1 MSSLGLISPVFWIWI
16 VSIVAGFILWEVF
29 PVKSKVKPLKDDVY
43 TLGNLKRRIPKK
55 VGADLKDS
63 VLYIDKEEKIIAVLK
78 LACALV
84 CIGCAIW
91 GIVYLAIPSHFPKED
106 VTHEMLAMVKNIM
119 PCVVVCFALM
129 CGVTVYEIYS
139 SKRQLKE
146 VKKLVAYKS
155 KGGEEVD
162 VTFAKDKC
170 PAKGI
175 KAKIKYVVNH
185 KYFIWGLRIALA
197 CLGVAFIIAGIF
209 NENMLNILIKAVNIC
224 TECIGL
230 G

>member
-1 MSSLGLISPVFWIWI
+1 
-16 VSIVAGFILWEVF
+16 
-29 PVKSKVKPLKDDVY
+29 
-43 TLGNLKRRIPKK
+43 
-55 VGADLKDS
+55 
-63 VLYIDKEEKIIAVLK
+63 VLCVDKEEKIIAVLK

-91 GIVYLAIPSHFPKED
+91 AIVYLATPSHFPKKE

-129 CGVTVYEIYS
+129 CGVTIYEIYS

-175 KAKIKYVVNH
+175 KAKIKNVVNH
-185 KYFIWGLRIALA
+185 KYFVLGLRIAIA
-197 CLGVAFIIAGIF
+197 CLGVAFVIAGIF
-209 NENMLNILIKAVNIC
+209 NENMHGILVKAINIC